1 MDSFER
7 YVGQVFDKRYR
18 ILKVIGMGGM
28 AVVFEATDLLMRR
41 NVAVKM
47 LKDEIN
53 KDVQSVKRFINESK
67 AVAMLSHPNIVNI
80 YDVSVKEDLK
90 YIVMELVEGVTLKN
104 YILKKG
110 TLSYSEV
117 LSITEQILLALEHA
131 HQKGIVHRD
140 IKPQNIMMLKNGS
153 IKVADF
159 GIAKLPNAETVTMT
173 DKAIGTVFY
182 ISPEQ
187 ASGKTIDRRS
197 DIYSLGVTMYEMAT
211 GKLPFTADSPV
222 TVALMQVKNRPKPPR
237 EINATMPIG
246 LEQIIIGAME
256 KNPDNRFQS
265 AAQMLRHVAQVKNN
279 PRTIFK
285 MPKTEPTPEESG
297 GQGYSETPSNV
308 RKLTRP
314 KKASRS
320 MLPVIAGVTS
330 AFILVCCISLA
341 VILSELLDGSRTNA
355 SRTETVTVPNFVNQ
369 FYSEEFERDLEEKYY
384 SVEVKYE
391 YDSSM
396 VRNQIIRQDP
406 EADSQWKYN
415 AGDKKK
421 ELILTV
427 CLGTETVALPEYA
440 YKNVQNVR
448 IELVNKLGLKYDIV
462 RENHDTVSIDYV
474 IRTEPEAG
482 TVLNAGDTVILYVSS
497 GPVIEKVKV
506 PDFYKC
512 DEVTVTTMLDS
523 NKLELGEVTYEH
535 NEMVNEGC
543 VISQSIRA
551 HEEVLEGTKIN
562 FVMSLGPKPV
572 VTEPPEETTADAET
586 PNESGADTPSGGD
599 STNDPGADPGAER
612 PFGPGSFIFG

>member
-1 MDSFER
+1 MDSFEK

-18 ILKVIGMGGM
+18 IIKVIGIGGM
-28 AVVFEATDLLMRR
+28 AVVFEAADLLMRR

-47 LKDEIN
+47 LKDDIN
-53 KDVQSVKRFINESK
+53 KDIQSVKRFINESK

-90 YIVMELVEGVTLKN
+90 YIVMELVEGITLKN

-110 TLSYSEV
+110 TLSYSEI

-211 GKLPFTADSPV
+211 GKLPFVADSPV

-237 EINATMPIG
+237 ELNSSLPIG

-285 MPKTEPTPEESG
+285 MPKTEPTPEELG
-297 GQGYSETPSNV
+297 GLNIPDTLGNV

-314 KKASRS
+314 KKTSRS
-320 MLPVIAGVTS
+320 MFPVIAGVAA
-330 AFILVCCISLA
+330 AFMLVCCISAA
-341 VILSELLDGSRTNA
+341 VVLTKLFEMTSSENF
-355 SRTETVTVPNFVNQ
+355 EIMNVPTLVNQ
-369 FYSEEFERDLEEKYY
+369 FYSEGLETQLEEKYY
-384 SVEVKYE
+384 NVEVRYE
-391 YDSSM
+391 YDADFS
-396 VRNQIIRQDP
+396 RNQIIEQDP
-406 EADSQWKYN
+406 KGGSQWKYSIGN
-415 AGDKKK
+415 KNTI
-421 ELILTV
+421 ILTV
-427 CLGTETVALPEYA
+427 CLGAETQTLPEYA
-440 YKNVQNVR
+440 YKRAQDVK
-448 IELVNKLGLKYDIV
+448 IELQNKLGLTPNIV
-462 RENHDTVSIDYV
+462 KEVHDTISAGYV

-482 TVLNAGDTVILYVSS
+482 TVLNAGDTVTLYVSS
-497 GPVIEKVKV
+497 GPDIEYVEI
-506 PDFYKC
+506 PNFYKC
-512 DEVTVTTMLDS
+512 DEATVRIMLDS

-535 NEMVNEGC
+535 NDTVNAGC
-543 VISQSIRA
+543 VITQSRK
-551 HEEVLEGTKIN
+551 EGTEVIAGSKID

-572 VTEPPEETTADAET
+572 ETEDTTADTADEPWTGDTEDTADDITDGDDET
-586 PNESGADTPSGGD
+586 SDGRKPVFFMN
-599 STNDPGADPGAER
+599 
-612 PFGPGSFIFG
+612 